1 MKKLLYVGH
10 AYHKKTKSV
19 GFLQELLESRYEVH
33 YFADDPQS
41 PARFEELAK
50 LPVKEFDIL
59 VVFQIMPSIK
69 EIKQHVSFKQGIFFP
84 MYDYYHGCTPLS
96 NPIWNEYK
104 DFLIINFAQAAHK
117 DLVKAGYMSR
127 YIQYFPKPVEKY
139 EEGQT
144 DGLYFW
150 QRLTRLNVYTVYA
163 LFKAFQLKNLH
174 IHKVLDPSESFTPI
188 PAEENNF
195 CRWYFENMTVTEST
209 WYDTREEMKQD
220 IERYALYMAP
230 RTHEGIGMSF
240 LEAMAMGRCVIAP
253 DFPTMNEYIRN
264 GKTGLLYDW
273 DKQKA
278 LELTPEKIRE
288 IQKNTY
294 EYIKEGYA
302 RWEAHKSIIFK
313 WMEEASQLK
322 EERNAMKERF
332 PRILKMI
339 CPDALYDRCQMLYD
353 ALSGNSFYWS
363 TTSCRLFG
371 IVPVIKIKRVDTRRM
386 KLYIFGVP
394 VWESIVADNRTPW
407 EE

>member
-1 MKKLLYVGH
+1 
-10 AYHKKTKSV
+10 
-19 GFLQELLESRYEVH
+19 
-33 YFADDPQS
+33 
-41 PARFEELAK
+41 
-50 LPVKEFDIL
+50 
-59 VVFQIMPSIK
+59 
-69 EIKQHVSFKQGIFFP
+69 
-84 MYDYYHGCTPLS
+84 
-96 NPIWNEYK
+96 
-104 DFLIINFAQAAHK
+104 
-117 DLVKAGYMSR
+117 
-127 YIQYFPKPVEKY
+127 
-139 EEGQT
+139 
-144 DGLYFW
+144 
-150 QRLTRLNVYTVYA
+150 
-163 LFKAFQLKNLH
+163 
-174 IHKVLDPSESFTPI
+174 
-188 PAEENNF
+188 
-195 CRWYFENMTVTEST
+195 
-209 WYDTREEMKQD
+209 
-220 IERYALYMAP
+220 
-230 RTHEGIGMSF
+230 
-240 LEAMAMGRCVIAP
+240 
-253 DFPTMNEYIRN
+253 MNEYIQN
-264 GKTGLLYDW
+264 GKTGFLYDW
-273 DKQKA
+273 EAQKA

-313 WMEEASQLK
+313 WMEEASRLK